1 MEVPE
6 GFRLRVAI
14 TLLLGLVTALVATLL
29 ELSPV
34 KILSLTVFMTKTYAT
49 LLLWSYRLVFAF
61 LGIFFLMALGVLDVP
76 HLIEFAY
83 LDVILFLI
91 AMMTFIGFLEE
102 DGFFDFIV
110 SKVAEATRASFKAMF
125 FVLIIVSAFLA
136 ALIDEVTSILIVSA
150 LALSISER
158 MQISPFPLLLAII
171 FATNIG
177 SSATVVGNPVG
188 VMIAFSAGL
197 TFMDFLRWATPISLM
212 AVLLTAA
219 ILRFQFRAYIEEGSA
234 KAHKLLGEWQQPSA
248 RVNRQRLLLDGV
260 LFTTVMV
267 ALALHHPLEEAL
279 GLEKNTLL
287 LAIPM
292 LASGIVLLLDPVR
305 GFEAFEKRVEWRTIV
320 FFLLLFASV
329 GTLKYVGLV
338 EDFSAGIMRIAG
350 HSLES
355 LIATFVPL
363 ASLMS
368 ATLDNVLA
376 VAILVPVVRDL
387 SAYGVPPYPLWW
399 IALFTACYSANFTP
413 VGSTANIVAAGLLER
428 RGHRISFAEW
438 LKASIPVTLA
448 TLALSTLLVYV
459 QIPLMPTS

>member
-1 MEVPE
+1 MESPE
-6 GFRLRVAI
+6 RFRIRVI
-14 TLLLGLVTALVATLL
+14 LTLLLGLATAVMASLL
-29 ELSPV
+29 ELSAPKV
-34 KILSLTVFMTKTYAT
+34 ISLAVFLTMIYAT
-49 LLLWSYRLVFAF
+49 LLLWSFRLVFTF
-61 LGIFFLMALGVLDVP
+61 FGIFALTTLGVLDIP
-76 HLIEFAY
+76 HLVKFAH

-102 DGFFDFIV
+102 DGFFDLVV
-110 SKVAEATRASFKAMF
+110 SKIVGITRASYKVMF
-125 FVLIIVSAFLA
+125 LVLIFLSAFLA
-136 ALIDEVTSILIVSA
+136 ALVDEVTSILIMAS
-150 LALSISER
+150 LALSVTEKMR
-158 MQISPFPLLLAII
+158 VNPFPLLISII

-177 SSATVVGNPVG
+177 SSMTVVGNPVG

-212 AVLLTAA
+212 AVMLSAALLR
-219 ILRFQFRAYIEEGSA
+219 LQFKMHIEEGDARARTLMS
-234 KAHKLLGEWQQPSA
+234 EWQEPST
-248 RVNRQRLLLDGV
+248 RIGQKRFLLDGL
-260 LFTTVMV
+260 LFATTMV
-267 ALALHHPLEEAL
+267 ALALHHPLEELL

-292 LASGIVLLLDPVR
+292 LASGLVLLLDPAK
-305 GFEAFEKRVEWRTIV
+305 GFEAFEKRVEWRTII

-329 GTLKYVGLV
+329 GTLEYVGLV
-338 EDFSAGIMRIAG
+338 EDFSAGIAGIAG

-355 LIATFVPL
+355 LIATLVPL

-387 SAYGVPPYPLWW
+387 SAYGVPQYPLWW